1 MKSRVHPKY
10 KTKYRVRNWA
20 SYERALIGRGNIT
33 IWLSRAAIAA
43 WKPEGTRTRGAPPK
57 YSDLAIETALTLRLL
72 FHLPLRQAE
81 GFLTSL
87 FHLMG
92 LDLRSPDHTTLPRRG
107 QHLNLTLRRVPRRAA
122 LHLFIDSTGLSMVG
136 EGEWAAAKHG
146 RRGRRGWKKLH
157 LGVDQAGVIVAQ
169 ALTDAAVDDASTG
182 IDLIETIASSART
195 VTADAAYDTLAFY
208 ETRHDRRRAAG
219 EDSHAVPTQPA
230 VERSRWDDQQDQ
242 QAWAPSMEE
251 GGRLSSTGP
260 RRERVLPVQV
270 DARRSTSKSDSRSAS
285 CRIGA
290 CVQRAQ
296 SNDRAWSTRVVR
308 DRSVT
313 NLRVGALGASF
324 DLRNNAPA
332 RARVQGRRPAPSPR
346 VPRSRAASYL
356 WSVRPYAVPRR
367 TRRRGD
373 AVRGAAGSTAWG
385 RRRAGTACACCAR

>member
-33 IWLSRAAIAA
+33 IWLSRTAIAA
-43 WKPEGTRTRGAPPK
+43 WNPEGTRTRGAPPK

-87 FHLMG
+87 FHLLG
-92 LDLRSPDHTTLPRRG
+92 LDLRSPDHTTLSRRG

-122 LHLFIDSTGLSMVG
+122 LHLFIDSTGLSMVD
-136 EGEWAAAKHG
+136 EGEWAAAQHG

-169 ALTDAAVDDASTG
+169 ALTDSAVDDASTG
-182 IDLIETIASSART
+182 LDLIETIASRART
-195 VTADAAYDTLAFY
+195 VTADAAYATLAVY
-208 ETRHDRRRAAG
+208 ETANTRGTTVVVPPAKTATLSRRNPRSSARDGTIRRISKIGRRRWKKEVGYHRQAR
-219 EDSHAVPTQPA
+219 
-230 VERSRWDDQQDQ
+230 VEN
-242 QAWAPSMEE
+242 AF
-251 GGRLSSTGP
+251 
-260 RRERVLPVQV
+260 LPVHV
-270 DARRSTSKSDSRSAS
+270 DSRRSTSKSDSRSAS

-296 SNDRAWSTRVVR
+296 SNDRAWSTRGVR

-324 DLRNNAPA
+324 DLRNNASWNRLVIQA
-332 RARVQGRRPAPSPR
+332 RMVAGLRRFLAYHDYHDYH
-346 VPRSRAASYL
+346 V
-356 WSVRPYAVPRR
+356 
-367 TRRRGD
+367 
-373 AVRGAAGSTAWG
+373 
-385 RRRAGTACACCAR
+385 